1 MGANRTGRRRQ
12 LNLSR
17 RREVSGVEESTF
29 DVRSRDLDIPFD
41 EYTQRPKFPVTLV
54 LDNLRSAF
62 NVGSIFR
69 TADTTRLERIIT
81 CGYTAHPP
89 HPRLDK
95 TALGTIDYVDTA
107 HTESTVETV
116 ADLQSQ
122 GVAVWAL
129 ETTSDSLAYTEVE
142 YPRPVALVLGNE
154 ALGVER
160 EVLDLCDRMIE
171 VPVFGYKN
179 SLNVACT
186 AAVVVYEILRQWRY
200 EPEEARN

>member
-1 MGANRTGRRRQ
+1 MSR
-12 LNLSR
+12 R
-17 RREVSGVEESTF
+17 RREVPGVEETTF

-41 EYTQRPKFPVTLV
+41 EYARRPKFPVTLV

-69 TADTTRLERIIT
+69 AADTARLQRVIT

-95 TALGTIDYVDTA
+95 TALGALEYVATDHYDSTA
-107 HTESTVETV
+107 EAVTALREE
-116 ADLQSQ
+116 
-122 GVAVWAL
+122 GVPVWAL
-129 ETTSDSLAYTEVE
+129 ETTSRSRPYAQVA

-160 EVLDLCDRMIE
+160 AVLELCDEVVE

-179 SLNVACT
+179 SLNVASA
-186 AAVVVYEILRQWRY
+186 AAVVAFEILRQWDY
-200 EPEEARN
+200 DPG

>member
-1 MGANRTGRRRQ
+1 M
-12 LNLSR
+12 SR

>member
-1 MGANRTGRRRQ
+1 M
-12 LNLSR
+12 SR

-89 HPRLDK
+89 HPRLHK

>member
-1 MGANRTGRRRQ
+1 
-12 LNLSR
+12 LSR
-17 RREVSGVEESTF
+17 RREVSGGEESTF
-29 DVRSRDLDIPFD
+29 EVRSRDLDIPFD
-41 EYTQRPKFPVTLV
+41 EYDRRPKFPVTLV

-69 TADTTRLERIIT
+69 TADTARLQRIVT

-95 TALGTIDYVDTA
+95 TALGTVDFVDTA
-107 HTESTVETV
+107 HVESTMEAV
-116 ADLQSQ
+116 DHLQAQ

-129 ETTSDSLAYTEVE
+129 ETTSVSRPYTEMT

-160 EVLDLCDRMIE
+160 DVLDLCDELLE

-186 AAVVVYEILRQWRY
+186 AAVVVYEILRQWDY
-200 EPEEARN
+200 EPGEA

>member
-1 MGANRTGRRRQ
+1 
-12 LNLSR
+12 LSR
-17 RREVSGVEESTF
+17 RREVSGGEESTF
-29 DVRSRDLDIPFD
+29 EVRSRDLDIPFD
-41 EYTQRPKFPVTLV
+41 EYDRRPKFPVTLV

-69 TADTTRLERIIT
+69 TADTARLQRIVT

-95 TALGTIDYVDTA
+95 TALGTVDFVDTA
-107 HTESTVETV
+107 HVESTMEAV
-116 ADLQSQ
+116 AHLQAQ
-122 GVAVWAL
+122 GVSVWAL
-129 ETTSDSLAYTEVE
+129 ETTSASRPYTKVT

-160 EVLDLCDRMIE
+160 DVLDCCDELLE

-186 AAVVVYEILRQWRY
+186 AAVVVYEILRQWDY
-200 EPEEARN
+200 EPG

>member
-1 MGANRTGRRRQ
+1 MTRRSRQ
-12 LNLSR
+12 I
-17 RREVSGVEESTF
+17 SGVEESSF
-29 DVRSRDLDIPFD
+29 DVRSHDRDMALS
-41 EYTQRPKFPVTLV
+41 EYVELSKFPVTLV

-69 TADTTRLERIIT
+69 TADTTRLESVVT

-95 TALGTIDYVDTA
+95 TALGTIDYV
-107 HTESTVETV
+107 HTRHQESTLEAVT
-116 ADLQSQ
+116 ALQAQ

-129 ETTSDSLAYTEVE
+129 ETTSASRSYTDVAF
-142 YPRPVALVLGNE
+142 PRPVALVLGNE
-154 ALGVER
+154 ALGVQP
-160 EVLDLCDRMIE
+160 EVLDQCDALVQ

-186 AAVVVYEILRQWRY
+186 AAVVVYEILRQWNY
-200 EPEEARN
+200 GEGALP

>member
-1 MGANRTGRRRQ
+1 M
-12 LNLSR
+12 
-17 RREVSGVEESTF
+17 
-29 DVRSRDLDIPFD
+29 
-41 EYTQRPKFPVTLV
+41 
-54 LDNLRSAF
+54 
-62 NVGSIFR
+62 
-69 TADTTRLERIIT
+69 
-81 CGYTAHPP
+81 
-89 HPRLDK
+89 
-95 TALGTIDYVDTA
+95 DTA